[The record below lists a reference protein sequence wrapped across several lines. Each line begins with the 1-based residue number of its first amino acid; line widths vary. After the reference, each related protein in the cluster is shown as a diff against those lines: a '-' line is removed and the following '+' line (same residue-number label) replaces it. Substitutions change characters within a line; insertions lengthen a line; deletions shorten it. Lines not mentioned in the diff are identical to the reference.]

1 MFIDHYAVALA
12 NARRACYVFATFRLA
27 PQPGQNWALLG
38 FGRAARAMMLPPR
51 ILIHIWVSE
60 MAVTGQKWSFAVL
73 RLVEQTGWFSFFLL
87 CTLLALPGMLLLQKV
102 APSNG
107 DKFAEK

>member
-1 MFIDHYAVALA
+1 M
-12 NARRACYVFATFRLA
+12 
-27 PQPGQNWALLG
+27 
-38 FGRAARAMMLPPR
+38 AA
-51 ILIHIWVSE
+51 
-60 MAVTGQKWSFAVL
+60 TGQKRSFAVL

-87 CTLLALPGMLLLQKV
+87 CTLLALPGMLLLKV